1 MIAQASNYST
11 TPVVNDTNPAAG
23 LQHHPKKYKRVN
35 IKHQTDSLRKKQTI
49 QVSVLIMDENG
60 ITFQTNT
67 VYVRR
72 TCIYLI
78 M

>member
-1 MIAQASNYST
+1 MTQTQQQAY
-11 TPVVNDTNPAAG
+11 A
-23 LQHHPKKYKRVN
+23 LQHHPTKYKRVN

-67 VYVRR
+67 VYVRVY
-72 TCIYLI
+72 I
-78 M
+78 

>member
-23 LQHHPKKYKRVN
+23 LQHHPTKYKRVN
-35 IKHQTDSLRKKQTI
+35 IKHQTDNLRKKKNDTSI
-49 QVSVLIMDENG
+49 GAHYGRKWDHLPNEYRIC
-60 ITFQTNT
+60 
-67 VYVRR
+67 